1 MRGRLAAG
9 AAIPGI
15 VGRRLQASGRA
26 GAGIAAIDGRVQQ
39 FRKRRPDRLNVGA
52 ACFGFRGSRLFRP
65 FGSLRHGRNMGLPLP
80 IS

>member
-15 VGRRLQASGRA
+15 VRRRLQAGGRA
-26 GAGIAAIDGRVQQ
+26 HAGIAAIDRGVQQ

-52 ACFGFRGSRLFRP
+52 ACFGSR
-65 FGSLRHGRNMGLPLP
+65 
-80 IS
+80 